1 MTNYIII
8 DGSYFVFY
16 RFHALLAWWRL
27 KHKEL
32 PMNDPIHNEEFVK
45 KFKKV
50 FVEKIQLL
58 PHLLSITEPVI
69 IIGKDCPR
77 SDIWRNEHLNSYKG
91 NRAKNNVIKP
101 FFKMAY
107 GGLFQEVSDKIL
119 YHKKLEADD
128 CIGIATKH
136 YLKNP
141 NNKITIITSDTDYLQ
156 LMGDRVEI
164 YNAKLKPVRTVKN
177 STMNA
182 DMDLFVKIIMGDKSD
197 NIPPVFPQKR
207 GKAKAKKYYNEPEFF
222 KEELKIY
229 NVEDAYKRNKLLI
242 DFSEIPIIYQNE
254 LLSLL

>member
-1 MTNYIII
+1 MTNYIFI

-27 KHKEL
+27 KHK
-32 PMNDPIHNEEFVK
+32 DVPINNPIEIPEFVE
-45 KFKKV
+45 KFKKM
-50 FVEKIQLL
+50 FVEKIELF
-58 PHLLSITEPVI
+58 PHLLSIKDPVI

-107 GGLFQEVSDKIL
+107 DGLFQQVSNKIL
-119 YHKKLEADD
+119 YHKNLEADD
-128 CIGIATKH
+128 CIALATKH
-136 YLKNP
+136 YLKNKE
-141 NNKITIITSDTDYLQ
+141 NKITIITSDTDYLQ
-156 LMGDRVEI
+156 LAGDRVEI
-164 YNAKLKPVRTVKN
+164 YNAKIKPVRTVKN

-222 KEELKIY
+222 KEELNIY
-229 NVEDAYKRNKLLI
+229 NVEDVYKRNKLLI
-242 DFSEIPIIYQNE
+242 DFDMIPKDLQSELIST
-254 LLSLL
+254 L